1 MLIFVYTFQ
10 NENCDLSALDS
21 HTYLSELLSDQSN
34 LRTYAPGKF
43 KYLQQILDRGS
54 VLTDLILLYI
64 LEISTV
70 ALKLAQEKNG
80 SDSHDKANQK
90 IVPLSQIIM
99 VPVDKY
105 PTV

>member
-1 MLIFVYTFQ
+1 MPLANLSICSRFLIAVVF
-10 NENCDLSALDS
+10 
-21 HTYLSELLSDQSN
+21 
-34 LRTYAPGKF
+34 
-43 KYLQQILDRGS
+43 
-54 VLTDLILLYI
+54 LTDLILLYI

-70 ALKLAQEKNG
+70 ALKIAQEKNG